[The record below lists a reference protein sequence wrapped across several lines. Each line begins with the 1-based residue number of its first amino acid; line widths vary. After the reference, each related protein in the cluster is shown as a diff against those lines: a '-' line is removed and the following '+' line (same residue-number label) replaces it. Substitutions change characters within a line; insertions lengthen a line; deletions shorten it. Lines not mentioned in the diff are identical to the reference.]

1 MFARIAVAVAA
12 LVTLVGCASSS
23 TAPSAGTTA
32 TTTATTPA
40 RWSPDE
46 SRLLAALA
54 ADSTVAPGVTDQTRV
69 ELGHLVCRYL
79 DQGMGLP
86 RAREGLADTWGDAV
100 NADRFATIAAT
111 SMCPQHMITS

>member
-1 MFARIAVAVAA
+1 MFARIAVAAAA

-32 TTTATTPA
+32 TTTTPA

-54 ADSTVAPGVTDQTRV
+54 ADSTVAPGVTDQTRM